1 MEYIFMHQN
10 IPVAEL
16 EMDESAGLIQKV
28 NRVFAPEHLPTG
40 VSVKKDGRLYRKKIK
55 KHNVMSYR
63 KCPCQKMRIF
73 FVVCFKIH

>member
-28 NRVFAPEHLPTG
+28 NRVFAARAFAHWRFC
-40 VSVKKDGRLYRKKIK
+40 KKRWKIIQKKIK

>member
-28 NRVFAPEHLPTG
+28 NRVLRQ
-40 VSVKKDGRLYRKKIK
+40 SI
-55 KHNVMSYR
+55 
-63 KCPCQKMRIF
+63 CPLAF
-73 FVVCFKIH
+73 L

>member
-28 NRVFAPEHLPTG
+28 NRVCARAFAHWRFCK
-40 VSVKKDGRLYRKKIK
+40 KKDGRLYRKK
-55 KHNVMSYR
+55 
-63 KCPCQKMRIF
+63 
-73 FVVCFKIH
+73 

>member
-28 NRVFAPEHLPTG
+28 NRVFAPQHFPTG
-40 VSVKKDGRLYRKKIK
+40 VSVKKDGRLYRKK
-55 KHNVMSYR
+55 
-63 KCPCQKMRIF
+63 
-73 FVVCFKIH
+73 

>member
-1 MEYIFMHQN
+1 MKSCLYIIGLLTPFRITDIVTTRRENIAMEYIFMHQN

-40 VSVKKDGRLYRKKIK
+40 VSVKKDGRLYRKK
-55 KHNVMSYR
+55 
-63 KCPCQKMRIF
+63 
-73 FVVCFKIH
+73 

>member
-16 EMDESAGLIQKV
+16 EMDESAELIQKV

-40 VSVKKDGRLYRKKIK
+40 VSVKKDGRLYRKNKEA
-55 KHNVMSYR
+55 
-63 KCPCQKMRIF
+63 
-73 FVVCFKIH
+73 

>member
-40 VSVKKDGRLYRKKIK
+40 VSVKKDGRLYRK
-55 KHNVMSYR
+55 
-63 KCPCQKMRIF
+63 CPCQKMRIF

>member
-40 VSVKKDGRLYRKKIK
+40 VSVKKDGRLYRKK
-55 KHNVMSYR
+55 
-63 KCPCQKMRIF
+63 
-73 FVVCFKIH
+73 